1 MNNGVLSPLVLLH
14 RLLAV
19 EFLLADVAFKGSMVS
34 VGSFV
39 DLKHQ
44 NKIFDR
50 AVCKVWHSP

>member
-1 MNNGVLSPLVLLH
+1 MNNRVLSPLVLLH

-19 EFLLADVAFKGSMVS
+19 ELLLADVTFKGSMVG

-39 DLKHQ
+39 DLKHH

-50 AVCKVWHSP
+50 EMCKLWHLP